1 MNAHTRHNKNSTSA
15 TAQSRVTIVV
25 LEEFFPEP
33 LMDRLPEVHEAFMGK
48 TENASGSTITSEI
61 TELTTYAKEDHV
73 RRQMWILVQN
83 GLAAAFKRGNRWIW
97 CRREKAE
104 HMLKYRPYLKVDY
117 EDLSKRTK
125 HVKLPDGTQ
134 VEMDDYDQPI

>member
-1 MNAHTRHNKNSTSA
+1 
-15 TAQSRVTIVV
+15 
-25 LEEFFPEP
+25 
-33 LMDRLPEVHEAFMGK
+33 MDRLPEVYEAFMGK

-61 TELTTYAKEDHV
+61 TELTTYAKEDYV
-73 RRQMWILVQN
+73 RRQIIILVQN

-117 EDLSKRTK
+117 VNLSKRTK